1 MQLCNGAARPSDM
14 ARSDFCFSFPKR
26 VRFAE
31 VDAQA
36 VVFNSRYLEYFDIAL
51 VEYWRAAGLYAGAGL
66 AGGPEMHVVKA
77 EVVYR
82 APILLDELVAI
93 HIRCKRIG
101 RTSLSFAFELHVGDG
116 EDLRATG
123 EEVHVHMAEV
133 RGRPAPLPADVIAKF
148 EAFEGRN
155 LRDDQ

>member
-1 MQLCNGAARPSDM
+1 M
-14 ARSDFCFSFPKR
+14 ARSDFRFSFPKR

-51 VEYWRAAGLYAGAGL
+51 VEYWRAVGLYSGAGL
-66 AGGPEMHVVKA
+66 VGGPEMHVVKA
-77 EVVYR
+77 GVEYR

-93 HIRCKRIG
+93 NIRCRHIG
-101 RTSLSFAFELHVGDG
+101 RTSLAFAFELHVGDG

-123 EEVHVHMAEV
+123 EEVHVNVGHS
-133 RGRPAPLPADVIAKF
+133 RGRPEPLPAEVIAKF
-148 EAFEGRN
+148 EAFEDCN
-155 LRDDQ
+155 LRDIA

>member
-1 MQLCNGAARPSDM
+1 M
-14 ARSDFCFSFPKR
+14 ARSDFRFNFPKR

-51 VEYWRAAGLYAGAGL
+51 VEYWRAVGIYSGTGL

-77 EVVYR
+77 GVEYR

-93 HIRCKRIG
+93 HIRCSRIG

-123 EEVHVHMAEV
+123 EEVHVNVGHS
-133 RGRPAPLPADVIAKF
+133 RGRPQPLAAAVIAKF
-148 EAFEGRN
+148 EAFEGCN
-155 LRDDQ
+155 LRDAV

>member
-1 MQLCNGAARPSDM
+1 M
-14 ARSDFCFSFPKR
+14 ARADFGFSFPKR

-51 VEYWRAAGLYAGAGL
+51 VEYWRAAGLYSAPGL
-66 AGGPEMHVVKA
+66 VGGPEMHVVKA
-77 EVVYR
+77 GVEYR

-93 HIRCKRIG
+93 AIRCSRIG
-101 RTSLSFAFELHVGDG
+101 RTSLTFVFELHVGDG

-123 EEVHVHMAEV
+123 EEVHVNVGHS
-133 RGRPAPLPADVIAKF
+133 RGRPEPLPAAVIAKL
-148 EAFEGRN
+148 EAFEGCN
-155 LRDDQ
+155 LRDP

>member
-1 MQLCNGAARPSDM
+1 M
-14 ARSDFCFSFPKR
+14 ARSDFRFSFPKR

-51 VEYWRAAGLYAGAGL
+51 VEYWRAAGLYSGPGL

-77 EVVYR
+77 VVEYR

-93 HIRCKRIG
+93 HMRCRLIG
-101 RTSLSFAFELHVGDG
+101 RTSLTFAFELHVGDG
-116 EDLRATG
+116 DDLRATG
-123 EEVHVHMAEV
+123 EEVHVHVAEV
-133 RGRPAPLPADVIAKF
+133 RGRPEPLPTDIIAKF
-148 EAFEGRN
+148 EAFEGRS
-155 LRDDQ
+155 LRDIR